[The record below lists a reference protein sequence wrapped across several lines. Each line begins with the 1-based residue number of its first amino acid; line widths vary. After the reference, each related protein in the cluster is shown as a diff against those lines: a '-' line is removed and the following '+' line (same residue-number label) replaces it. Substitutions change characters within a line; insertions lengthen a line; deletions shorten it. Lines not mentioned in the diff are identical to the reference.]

1 MNIGY
6 ARVSTRDQNEAR
18 QVEALKAAGISDIY
32 IDKASGKD
40 FDRPEYKR
48 MLRKLKPG
56 DTLFVLSLD
65 RLGRDYTEIQ
75 DQWRLITRDKEV
87 AICVLDMPLLDTR
100 KGGDLLGRF
109 IADLVLQI
117 LAYVAQTERE
127 AIRKRQAEG
136 IACAKARGV
145 RFGRAPRALP
155 DEFGEYVKHVELKEI
170 THGEAARALQMT
182 VPQFRYYLRQFRGDQ
197 P

>member
-48 MLRKLKPG
+48 MMRKLKPG

-75 DQWRLITRDKEV
+75 DQWRLITRDKEA

-145 RFGRAPRALP
+145 RFGRARRALP
-155 DEFGEYVKHVELKEI
+155 EDFGEYVQHVDLKEI
-170 THGEAARALQMT
+170 SHGEAARALQMT
-182 VPQFRYYLRQFRGDQ
+182 IPQFRYYLRQFRGGQ
-197 P
+197 A